1 MKSFIVKI
9 QLLHLERKSPWLLY
23 PASVPSLEVTTI
35 INLMWLLLD
44 IFLSTDICLCL
55 CISRNSFIFFT
66 GNGII
71 LYTFKF
77 IISYFLIFILFDCV
91 ES

>member
-9 QLLHLERKSPWLLY
+9 QLLHLELKSPWLLY

-35 INLMWLLLD
+35 INSMWLLLD
-44 IFLSTDICLCL
+44 IFLSIDICLCL
-55 CISRNSFIFFT
+55 YISRNSFIFFT

-71 LYTFKF
+71 LYTFRF
-77 IISYFLIFILFDCV
+77 IILHFLIFILFDCV
-91 ES
+91 GS

>member
-1 MKSFIVKI
+1 MKSCIVKI
-9 QLLHLERKSPWLLY
+9 QLLHLELKSAWLLY

-44 IFLSTDICLCL
+44 IFLSIDICLCL

-66 GNGII
+66 VNGII
-71 LYTFKF
+71 LYTFRF
-77 IISYFLIFILFDCV
+77 VISHF
-91 ES
+91 